1 MNAFDLGDEAIDE
14 AEVAARDPDDGRD
27 GGRMADPAVG
37 RRARG
42 GESLGEDG
50 RQFVRSELSVF
61 VGEADAAVELRVASK
76 TFLDARP
83 MRTTPMLCRS
93 K

>member
-1 MNAFDLGDEAIDE
+1 MLSIWVTRRSTRRKLLLVIRTM
-14 AEVAARDPDDGRD
+14 VA
-27 GGRMADPAVG
+27 MAVAWPIPPSAVVPVAG
-37 RRARG
+37 SRW
-42 GESLGEDG
+42 GEDG

-83 MRTTPMLCRS
+83 MRTTPVLCRS